1 VTLSFSCKRGLL
13 ACSGMTDPDYADLT
27 LRLLIDLGALGILAW
42 LIVVR
47 RPRRGLIMVY
57 ATFNVGL
64 FAVLNVISVRH
75 VGPAVGFGLFAMLS
89 IVRLRSEPF
98 TNPELAY
105 FFSALVIALVCGLR
119 IDDVPFQLGLVAAVL
134 LCLFFVDH
142 PALYRRTVRHAVT
155 LDVVHADPAA
165 LRAELERRL
174 GVEIVAINV
183 EEIDYVR
190 ETMRLVVRS
199 EAGHAR

>member
-1 VTLSFSCKRGLL
+1 MK
-13 ACSGMTDPDYADLT
+13 APDYPDLF
-27 LRLLIDLGALGILAW
+27 LRLLVDLSALGLLAW

-64 FAVLNVISVRH
+64 FAVLSVISVRH

-105 FFSALVIALVCGLR
+105 FFSALVLALVTGLR
-119 IDDVPFQLGLVAAVL
+119 IDDVAFQLLLSAAVL
-134 LCLFFVDH
+134 ICLFFVDH
-142 PALYRRTVRHAVT
+142 PALYRRTVRQAIT
-155 LDVVHADPAA
+155 LDTIHSDPAA

-174 GVEIVAINV
+174 GVDIIDLGV

-190 ETMRLVVRS
+190 ETMRLTVRTAAPPGAAPVAAVPG
-199 EAGHAR
+199 EVPHAR